1 MKRKS
6 LTLLVCLLACLALG
20 SVGFAAWVI
29 TADNSDTATGQVR
42 VDVVKD
48 ARLQVE
54 AEIDGTIVFGSRA
67 KTSSIAYDWMK
78 YEQTLEGTE
87 GAYFALDENLTVTL
101 KLTIGSFSNLK
112 AEGTALTVTFSDA
125 EDQAFFESAI
135 AKEYVAALPVVSYTK
150 AQLEGLANAAAD
162 DASKLEDD
170 VLYLEIDYTFAWGNA
185 FGGTN
190 PIDFYNSQA
199 YDKTLADGAITTL
212 QDLSSIL
219 ENVTYLVTIEPV
231 TDYN

>member
-29 TADNSDTATGQVR
+29 TSDNSDTTTGQVR

-48 ARLQVE
+48 ARLQVN

-67 KTSSIAYDWMK
+67 KTSGVEHDWMK
-78 YEQTLEGTE
+78 YEQTLEETG
-87 GAYFALDENLTVTL
+87 GSYFALDENLTVTL

-125 EDQAFFESAI
+125 EGQAFFENAI
-135 AKEYVAALPVVSYTK
+135 AKGYVAALPVVSYTK
-150 AQLEGLANAAAD
+150 AQLEGLANAADD
-162 DASKLEDD
+162 DANKLKNDE
-170 VLYLEIDYTFAWGNA
+170 LYLEIDYTFAWGTV
-185 FGGTN
+185 FGDTN

-199 YDKTLADGAITTL
+199 YDEELADGAIETL
-212 QDLSSIL
+212 EDLSSLL

>member
-6 LTLLVCLLACLALG
+6 LTLLICLLACLALG

-54 AEIDGTIVFGSRA
+54 AEIVGNIVFGSRA
-67 KTSSIAYDWMK
+67 KSSTVTGTWMQ
-78 YEQTLEGTE
+78 YEKTLDGTL
-87 GAYFALDENLTVTL
+87 ALDENLTITL

-112 AEGTALTVTFSDA
+112 AEGTALTVTFSDE
-125 EDQAFFESAI
+125 EDEVLFESAI
-135 AKEYVAALPVVSYTK
+135 AKKYVAALPVVSYTK

-162 DASKLEDD
+162 DASKLENDE
-170 VLYLEIDYTFAWGNA
+170 LYLEIDYTFAWGEA
-185 FGGTN
+185 FGYTN
-190 PIDFYNSQA
+190 PIDYYNGLTYTKELGDEA
-199 YDKTLADGAITTL
+199 FATLN
-212 QDLSSIL
+212 DLNSIL
-219 ENVTYLVTIEPV
+219 NNVSYLVTIEPV